1 MGMKYTQIA
10 NIQRESNFELLRILS
25 QVFIVLYHIC
35 YIWQGKE
42 YSSQPFF
49 QAVSIPLHIGVVVF
63 VLLSGY
69 FTIKLKASG
78 LVKLLGIF
86 FVYCLPE
93 VIYSVATSKDA
104 LHTIRSL
111 MFFSNS
117 HFWFVKTYL
126 YLFLVSPM
134 INLWL
139 EHASERQRWYMVA
152 VFAFVACYM
161 AISRGDTSVTNGK
174 NLTNFIYFYL
184 VGNQLYYY
192 RDWWMNIK
200 TRKLLLFYFIF
211 NIVILTLVYFMY
223 GNVVGK
229 IINSLSF
236 PYSSPMILIGAIM
249 FFMII
254 GKQHIQSRF
263 INYVAASSLAI
274 YLIHGSRPYLPEFHG
289 AVCGYLQGV
298 TDNNMLLFGS
308 YTVYTLIV
316 ITACVCIDK
325 CLTPVWNTIY
335 YIGSRLQEKFSFF
348 SLYKQFSMS
357 KVILLLILVL
367 SSGTMLSFL

>member
-1 MGMKYTQIA
+1 MNRNTPPRFDKQSG
-10 NIQRESNFELLRILS
+10 NQRNSAFELLRILS

-78 LVKLLGIF
+78 FIKLLGIF

-93 VIYSVATSKDA
+93 VIYSVASAKDA

-111 MFFSNS
+111 MIFSNS

-139 EHASERQRWYMVA
+139 KHASERQRWYMVA
-152 VFAFVACYM
+152 VFAFIACYM
-161 AISRGDTSVTNGK
+161 ATSMGDKSLTTGK

-192 RDWWMNIK
+192 RDKWMSAK
-200 TRKLLLFYFIF
+200 TSSLLLCYLVF
-211 NIVILTLVYFMY
+211 NFVILTMEYFMH
-223 GNVVGK
+223 GSIVGEMIMK
-229 IINSLSF
+229 LSF
-236 PYSSPMILIGAIM
+236 PYSSPLILVGAIM
-249 FFMII
+249 FFTII

-274 YLIHGSRPYLPEFHG
+274 YLIHGSRPYLPELHG
-289 AVCGYLQGV
+289 VVCRYLQEV
-298 TDNNMLLFGS
+298 TGNNILLLGS
-308 YTVYTLIV
+308 YVIYTLIV
-316 ITACVCIDK
+316 ITVCVCIDK
-325 CLTPVWNTIY
+325 CLTPVWSIINKSGKRLNKTSTI
-335 YIGSRLQEKFSFF
+335 
-348 SLYKQFSMS
+348 
-357 KVILLLILVL
+357 
-367 SSGTMLSFL
+367 

>member
-1 MGMKYTQIA
+1 MNNPPPHCYPQVA
-10 NIQRESNFELLRILS
+10 CNQRNSSFELLRILS

-35 YIWQGKE
+35 YIWQGKT
-42 YSSQPFF
+42 YSSQAFF

-93 VIYSVATSKDA
+93 IIFSIAASKDT
-104 LHTIRSL
+104 LHTARSL

-117 HFWFVKTYL
+117 HFWFIKIYL

-134 INLWL
+134 INIWL
-139 EHASERQRWYMVA
+139 KNATERQRWYMVA
-152 VFAFVACYM
+152 VFAFIACYM
-161 AISRGDTSVTNGK
+161 ATSRGDNSLTTGK

-192 RDWWMNIK
+192 RDRWINIK
-200 TRKLLLFYFIF
+200 TSKLLLSYAVF
-211 NIVILTLVYFMY
+211 NIVILTLEYFMH
-223 GNVVGK
+223 GNIVGK
-229 IINSLSF
+229 MTKSLSF
-236 PYSSPMILIGAIM
+236 PYSSPLILVGAVM

-254 GKQHIQSRF
+254 GKQRIQSRF

-274 YLIHGSRPYLPEFHG
+274 YLIHGSRPYLPELHG
-289 AVCGYLQGV
+289 VVCGYLQVITG
-298 TDNNMLLFGS
+298 NNVLLLGS
-308 YTVYTLIV
+308 YAIYTLIV
-316 ITACVCIDK
+316 IIACVCIDK
-325 CLTPVWNTIY
+325 CLTPVWSIINKT
-335 YIGSRLQEKFSFF
+335 GERLNE
-348 SLYKQFSMS
+348 SLA
-357 KVILLLILVL
+357 I
-367 SSGTMLSFL
+367 

>member
-1 MGMKYTQIA
+1 MNKSALPTESQVACTQRNSA
-10 NIQRESNFELLRILS
+10 FELLRILS

-42 YSSQPFF
+42 YSNQPFF

-69 FTIKLKASG
+69 FTIKLKPSG
-78 LVKLLGIF
+78 FVKLLGIF
-86 FVYCLPE
+86 IIYCLPE
-93 VIYSVATSKDA
+93 VIYSVATSKNM

-139 EHASERQRWYMVA
+139 KNATERQRWYMVA

-161 AISRGDTSVTNGK
+161 AMTKGDASMSNGK

-184 VGNQLYYY
+184 VGNQLHYYKD
-192 RDWWMNIK
+192 RWMNIK
-200 TRKLLLFYFIF
+200 TS
-211 NIVILTLVYFMY
+211 TLVLCYILFSGAIMTAEY
-223 GNVVGK
+223 YTCGNIVGK
-229 IINSLSF
+229 IVHQLSF
-236 PYSSPMILIGAIM
+236 PYHSPLILVGAIM

-274 YLIHGSRPYLPEFHG
+274 YLIHGSRPYLPELHG
-289 AVCGYLQGV
+289 IVCGYLQGV
-298 TDNNMLLFGS
+298 TGNNLFLLGS
-308 YTVYTLIV
+308 YIIYTLIV

-325 CLTPVWNTIY
+325 CLTPVWSIINKT
-335 YIGSRLQEKFSFF
+335 GKRLNETF
-348 SLYKQFSMS
+348 
-357 KVILLLILVL
+357 VI
-367 SSGTMLSFL
+367 